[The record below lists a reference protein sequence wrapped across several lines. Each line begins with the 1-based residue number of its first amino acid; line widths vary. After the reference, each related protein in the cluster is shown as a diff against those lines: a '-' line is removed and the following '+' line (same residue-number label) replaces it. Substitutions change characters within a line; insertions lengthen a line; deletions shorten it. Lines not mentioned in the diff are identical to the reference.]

1 VVCGWRCARRMKDQL
16 GEESRAWGE
25 PEKELL

>member
-1 VVCGWRCARRMKDQL
+1 VVCGLQCARRMKDQL
-16 GEESRAWGE
+16 GEESRALVE